1 MKVSSLVVVG
11 NVGSVQ
17 EVKPVGD
24 TFVLNFT
31 LAANRYKGKN
41 EAGEHQ
47 NETSWFKVVYWG
59 ERAVSIA
66 PYIHKGGVV
75 AVEGDLAA
83 QPDVWISQDGEARG
97 QYVLNAQYIDAFIG
111 GSNREQ
117 GHASTESRNSSVATA
132 KTNEYDE
139 IPF

>member
-17 EVKPVGD
+17 EVKAVGD

-47 NETSWFKVVYWG
+47 NDTSWFKVAYWG
-59 ERAVSIA
+59 ERANAIA
-66 PYIHKGGVV
+66 PYIQKGAVV
-75 AVEGDLAA
+75 AVEGDLAT
-83 QPDVWISQDGEARG
+83 QPDVWVTPEGEARG

-111 GSNREQ
+111 GSNRQ
-117 GHASTESRNSSVATA
+117 DSVPATSSPSKV
-132 KTNEYDE
+132 ERDE